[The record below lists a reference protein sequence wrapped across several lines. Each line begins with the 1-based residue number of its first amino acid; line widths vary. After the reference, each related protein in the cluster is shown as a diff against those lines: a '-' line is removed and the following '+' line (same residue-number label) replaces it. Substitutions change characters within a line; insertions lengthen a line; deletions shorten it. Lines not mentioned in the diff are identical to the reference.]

1 MKWQPIETA
10 PTDGTRILLRGRNGK
25 IADGHYGQP
34 DGFANPKRFVWPY
47 INATP
52 THWAPLALIAAAAEL
67 LAAAMKVNAL
77 SIQTDAH
84 KELRAAIANATG
96 DDDAAPECTC
106 EAKDMTFGR
115 CCKVTPNNLAN
126 ARQLV
131 EAAGYFDHMGKAPE
145 EAWNNASDFV
155 DRCAEIVSARARG
168 STPTTMLAASVGWGA
183 WAAWQAAT
191 AAAVAAERER
201 CARAC
206 EDWRAGCD
214 NRTMQ
219 AEGWAAAECAAAIRR
234 GE

>member
-52 THWAPLALIAAAAEL
+52 THWAPLALIAAAPEL

-106 EAKDMTFGR
+106 AAKDMTFGR
-115 CCKVTPNNLAN
+115 CCKVTPN
-126 ARQLV
+126 
-131 EAAGYFDHMGKAPE
+131 
-145 EAWNNASDFV
+145 
-155 DRCAEIVSARARG
+155 
-168 STPTTMLAASVGWGA
+168 
-183 WAAWQAAT
+183 
-191 AAAVAAERER
+191 AVANSAGACASPGRE
-201 CARAC
+201 AT
-206 EDWRAGCD
+206 ES
-214 NRTMQ
+214 
-219 AEGWAAAECAAAIRR
+219 
-234 GE
+234 